1 MGRNPGIS
9 LTDQAYT
16 RIEELIVTL
25 QIPPGQAISEGELC
39 EHSGFGRTPVREA
52 IQRLAQQRLINIL
65 PRRGMIVTDINV
77 ETQLSLLELRRE
89 LERMMVRLAA
99 RRRSAEEK
107 FQFGEIA
114 SGMERAAQEDDEEG
128 FLALDKAFN
137 TLVGT
142 ACRNPFAQASMD
154 QWNALSRRFWF
165 QHHRQVGDLPRM
177 AALHADIAWAI
188 GAGDPDEAGRASDI
202 LLGYLTSFT
211 RAALDAGRDN

>member
-9 LTDQAYT
+9 LTEQAYG

-25 QIPPGQAISEGELC
+25 QIPPGQAISESELC
-39 EHSGFGRTPVREA
+39 ELSGFGRTPVREA
-52 IQRLAQQRLINIL
+52 IQRLSQQHLINIL

-89 LERMMVRLAA
+89 LERMMVRAAA
-99 RRRSAEEK
+99 RRRTSEEQ
-107 FQFGEIA
+107 FQFGEMA
-114 SGMERAAQEDDEEG
+114 SAMERAAEADGEEA

-137 TLVGT
+137 ELVGQ
-142 ACRNPFAQASMD
+142 ACRNPFAESAME
-154 QWNALSRRFWF
+154 QWNPLSRRFWF

-188 GAGDPDEAGRASDI
+188 GAGDPDEAGRASDV
-202 LLGYLTSFT
+202 LLSYLTNFT
-211 RAALDAGRDN
+211 RAALDAGRD

>member
-9 LTDQAYT
+9 LTEQAYA

-25 QIPPGQAISEGELC
+25 QVPPGQAISEGELC
-39 EHSGFGRTPVREA
+39 ETSGFGRTPVREA
-52 IQRLAQQRLINIL
+52 IQRLAQQHLITIL

-89 LERMMVRLAA
+89 LERMMVRAAA
-99 RRRSAEEK
+99 RRRTSEEQ
-107 FQFGEIA
+107 FQFGEMA
-114 SGMERAAQEDDEEG
+114 SAMERAAEADDEEA

-137 TLVGT
+137 ALVGQ
-142 ACRNPFAQASMD
+142 ACRNPFAQSAME
-154 QWNALSRRFWF
+154 QWNPLSRRFWF

-188 GAGDPDEAGRASDI
+188 GAGDPDEAGRASDV
-202 LLGYLTSFT
+202 LLGYLTNFT
-211 RAALDAGRDN
+211 RAALDAGRD

>member
-9 LTDQAYT
+9 LTEQAYG

-25 QIPPGQAISEGELC
+25 QIPPGQAISESELC
-39 EHSGFGRTPVREA
+39 ELSGFGRTPVREA
-52 IQRLAQQRLINIL
+52 IQRLSQQHLINIL

-89 LERMMVRLAA
+89 LERMMVRAAA
-99 RRRSAEEK
+99 RRRTSEEQ
-107 FQFGEIA
+107 FQFGEMA
-114 SGMERAAQEDDEEG
+114 SAMERAAEADDEEA

-137 TLVGT
+137 ELVGQ
-142 ACRNPFAQASMD
+142 ACRNPFAESAME
-154 QWNALSRRFWF
+154 QWNPLSRRFWF

-188 GAGDPDEAGRASDI
+188 GAGDPDEAGRASDV
-202 LLGYLTSFT
+202 LLSYLTSFT
-211 RAALDAGRDN
+211 RAALDAGRD